1 MLTPNHS
8 TSIEVPHGT
17 TIKVLQQGTSI
28 YVPNGTLMDVLHMW
42 LKIAEGV
49 CSNLSYF
56 Y

>member
-1 MLTPNHS
+1 MLKSQYFNRS
-8 TSIEVPHGT
+8 TTYGT
-17 TIKVLQQGTSI
+17 TIKVLQQGMSI
-28 YVPNGTLMDVLHMW
+28 NVPNGTLMDVLHMW